1 MDGAV
6 EGRSA
11 GAEDVARDGGHPSAP
26 MRKAELPVRKRG
38 AAPRAGGAELLRGR
52 QDEVPHVARGSHRA
66 GAPCDGALP
75 PGEDAPRAGGER
87 GAERAGGEPRQDPP
101 SDDAFSASAVLYEG
115 LIAFLSGSKAA
126 SLTHADLESQLDHD
140 GRELIRQLFQD
151 HLELRARNEER
162 RGDVVSSSGVA
173 HRAVEHDHER
183 ALSSIF
189 GTVTV
194 RRLAYRQRGEE
205 NLYPSDA
212 ALNLPEELHSHGL
225 RELSAIEST
234 RGSFEEARDAIRRS
248 SGVALGKRQ
257 LEQLAQRSAVDFE
270 DFYATAPHEAVD
282 DGDALVLSCDGK
294 GIVMRP
300 DALRPGTAKAAAQAK
315 TKLETR
321 LSKGEKRN
329 RKRMAEVAAVYDVT
343 PVVRAPADIIG
354 QDDDALR
361 PQAPKAKNKWLTASV
376 VDDAAAVIEA
386 AFDEATRRDPAHERT
401 WIALVDGA
409 RHQIDRIEAEA
420 KARGIDVAI
429 VCDFVHVMEYL
440 WRSAWSFFSE
450 GDPAAEAWVADKALR
465 VLNGEATTVAA
476 SIRRKAT
483 CLALDPDKRKNA
495 DACADYLLAKKD
507 YLHYDRALAQGWPI
521 GTGVIEG
528 AVRHL
533 VKDRLDL
540 TGSRWGLEG
549 AEAILKLR
557 ALRTNGDFEDYWKF
571 HLERERQRV
580 HAVRYANGLV
590 PMAA

>member
-1 MDGAV
+1 MDGAF

-11 GAEDVARDGGHPSAP
+11 GAEDLARDGGYPPAP
-26 MRKAELPVRKRG
+26 LREAELSVRGRR
-38 AAPRAGGAELLRGR
+38 AAPRAGGAELLGGR
-52 QDEVPHVARGSHRA
+52 QDEVPHLARGSGRA

-75 PGEDAPRAGGER
+75 QGEDAPRAGGER
-87 GAERAGGEPRQDPP
+87 GAERAGGEPRRDPP
-101 SDDAFSASAVLYEG
+101 NDDAFSASAILYEG

-126 SLTHADLESQLDHD
+126 SLTHADLESKLDHD
-140 GRELIRQLFQD
+140 GRELLRQLFQD
-151 HLELRARNEER
+151 HLDLRARNEER

-173 HRAVEHDHER
+173 HRAIEPDHER
-183 ALSSIF
+183 PLSTIF
-189 GTVTV
+189 GTVSV
-194 RRLAYRQRGEE
+194 RRLAYRHRGEE

-212 ALNLPEELHSHGL
+212 ALNLPEELHSHGP
-225 RELSAIEST
+225 RERSAIEST
-234 RGSFEEARDAIRRS
+234 RGSFEEAKAAIRRS
-248 SGVALGKRQ
+248 CGVALGKRQ
-257 LEQLAQRSAVDFE
+257 VEQLAQRSAVDFE
-270 DFYATAPHEAVD
+270 AFYEAAPHEAVD
-282 DGDALVLSCDGK
+282 DGDVLVLSCDGK

-300 DALRPGTAKAAAQAK
+300 DALRPATAKVAAQAK
-315 TKLETR
+315 TKLSTR

-343 PVVRAPADIIG
+343 PVVRVPTDIIG
-354 QDDDALR
+354 QDDDASR

-376 VDDAAAVIEA
+376 LDDAAAVIEA

-440 WRSAWSFFSE
+440 WSSAWSFFDE

-465 VLNGEATTVAA
+465 ALEGEAPTVAA

-483 CLALDPDKRKNA
+483 CLALDPAKRKNA

-507 YLHYDRALAQGWPI
+507 YLCYDRALARGWPI